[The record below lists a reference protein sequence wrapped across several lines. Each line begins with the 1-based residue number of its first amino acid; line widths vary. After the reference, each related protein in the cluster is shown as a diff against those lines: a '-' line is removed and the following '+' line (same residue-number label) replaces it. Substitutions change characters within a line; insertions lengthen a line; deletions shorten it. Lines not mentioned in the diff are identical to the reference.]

1 MKEFEKYFLMD
12 NFEEGWGV
20 QTADCEELLIDYC
33 IEALFIPEE
42 KIEEL
47 TMVEGEME
55 IVLKDLE
62 IDDVNDDWYVNLLKN
77 SKGG

>member
-47 TMVEGEME
+47 TMVEGV
-55 IVLKDLE
+55 I
-62 IDDVNDDWYVNLLKN
+62 LLP
-77 SKGG
+77 

>member
-1 MKEFEKYFLMD
+1 MKEFERYFLVED
-12 NFEEGWGV
+12 FEEGWGI
-20 QTADCEELLIDYC
+20 QTADCEEQLIDYC

-47 TMVEGEME
+47 NMVDTEME

-62 IDDVNDDWYVNLLKN
+62 IEDVNDDWYVNLLKN
-77 SKGG
+77 SKAG

>member
-1 MKEFEKYFLMD
+1 MKEFERYFLID
-12 NFEEGWGV
+12 NFEEGWGIEV
-20 QTADCEELLIDYC
+20 ADCEEQLIDYC

-47 TMVEGEME
+47 NMVDTEME

-62 IDDVNDDWYVNLLKN
+62 IEDVNDDWYVNLLKN
-77 SKGG
+77 SKAG